1 VLLAQTLLDE
11 LFAELGAQPL
21 FIGSGRFNDGHW
33 RHGVARWSAISWGQD
48 KPIYIAK
55 AAV

>member
-1 VLLAQTLLDE
+1 VLFAQIILDN
-11 LFAELGAQPL
+11 LVAELGAQPF
-21 FIGSGRFNDGHW
+21 FIGSGRCRDGRW
-33 RHGVARWSAISWGQD
+33 RHGVARWSAISWGRD